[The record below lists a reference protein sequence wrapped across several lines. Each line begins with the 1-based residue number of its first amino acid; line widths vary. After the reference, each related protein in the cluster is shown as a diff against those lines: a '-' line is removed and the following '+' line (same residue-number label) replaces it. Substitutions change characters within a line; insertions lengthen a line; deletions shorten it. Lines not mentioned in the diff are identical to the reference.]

1 MYVCQPSLERPILLV
16 AWEEEAQF
24 EASRRGKIWP
34 QFFKYICAR
43 HEPYCSGQEGGEP
56 TLDLR
61 VTTAMRREEREKR
74 NEDTKL
80 FNVDEKKHKIYMLW
94 WTLCRIVSVWN
105 CAGIL
110 SFPCCVVVMLLLI
123 GNKHIIDGRQPT
135 KGFNFSVDLSH
146 NHSSNF
152 VLSVDR
158 PKKSAGDQI

>member
-1 MYVCQPSLERPILLV
+1 MYVCQLSLERPILLV

-80 FNVDEKKHKIYMLW
+80 FNVDEKKHKICCDERSVG
-94 WTLCRIVSVWN
+94 LCRFGIVLVSF
-105 CAGIL
+105 L
-110 SFPCCVVVMLLLI
+110 SPVAWL
-123 GNKHIIDGRQPT
+123 
-135 KGFNFSVDLSH
+135 
-146 NHSSNF
+146 
-152 VLSVDR
+152 
-158 PKKSAGDQI
+158 